1 MAGPL
6 AHEPFRFSV
15 LKNESVQVFYKGK
28 LATTISP
35 REGRKFVTK
44 ADSQSP
50 AERQLLM
57 ARTTGQFKFGNEKL
71 GNEKLARNKSNPD
84 KLS

>member
-1 MAGPL
+1 MADPL
-6 AHEPFRFSV
+6 AHEPFRFNV
-15 LKNESVQVFYKGK
+15 LKNESVQIFYKGK
-28 LATTISP
+28 LATTMSP
-35 REGRKFVTK
+35 REGRKFVNK

-57 ARTTGQFKFGNEKL
+57 ARATGQFKFGNEKL
-71 GNEKLARNKSNPD
+71 ARNPD